1 VLGSS
6 ARQREGV
13 AKCPVRREIGV
24 TFVHTIKMVLVLLVG
39 AVSWATAQ
47 QAEPDAV
54 GVDLTAFVV
63 TEVVDDDGTVSE
75 VFTEAEAVFP
85 GQVIEYRL
93 IATNRSAGV
102 IPAGRLTLVG
112 PVPPETRYL
121 AGSASPG
128 GPDWRLEAS
137 LDGETFAEPPLFV
150 METDAEGR
158 EVAVE
163 VDPGDYGALRWVLLR
178 ALQPGEE
185 IVVSYRVVV
194 L

>member
-1 VLGSS
+1 MHILKIVLMLLL
-6 ARQREGV
+6 GV
-13 AKCPVRREIGV
+13 LA
-24 TFVHTIKMVLVLLVG
+24 
-39 AVSWATAQ
+39 WAPAQ

-63 TEVVDDDGTVSE
+63 TEVVDDDGSVSE

-93 IATNRSAGV
+93 LATNRSAAL

-121 AGSASPG
+121 ADSGSPG

-137 LDGETFAEPPLFV
+137 LDGDAFAEPPLFV
-150 METDAEGR
+150 SETDAEGR
-158 EVAVE
+158 EFEVE
-163 VDPGDYGALRWVLLR
+163 ADPGDYRALRWVVLR
-178 ALQPGEE
+178 PLQPDEE
-185 IVVSYRVVV
+185 IVLHYRVVV
-194 L
+194 Q